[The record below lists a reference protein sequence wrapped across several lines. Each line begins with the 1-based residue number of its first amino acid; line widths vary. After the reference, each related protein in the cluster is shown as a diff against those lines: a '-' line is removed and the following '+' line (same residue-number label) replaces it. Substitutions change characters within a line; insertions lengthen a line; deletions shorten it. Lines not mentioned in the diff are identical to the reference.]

1 MTDKPEDSEEWQ
13 QAKEQLDEKDLL
25 MRIAFGIDE
34 LNRQMQAMRA
44 AQSTDTAEK
53 VETHTCDG
61 CGDDIPENKL
71 ESHARTCMNWGQTLG
86 DVEEFYS

>member
-1 MTDKPEDSEEWQ
+1 MTDKPENSEEWN

-25 MRIAFGIDE
+25 MRIAFGIDQ
-34 LNRQMQAMRA
+34 LNQQLQALRQ
-44 AQSTDTAEK
+44 AQSTDTPEQA
-53 VETHTCDG
+53 ETHTCEG
-61 CGDDIPENKL
+61 CGDTIPKDKL